1 VSPTRP
7 AKVPA
12 IVSLSDDRIARLP
25 LAAKGLRP
33 YRVRDHDAP
42 RLWLEVTSRN
52 KLFLVR
58 KEVRRRSMDV
68 RIGRFPAMTVAEAR
82 LRTAEVLDKI
92 DKGEDHRRPR
102 KSAAGATLADAWD
115 YYRKTLE
122 RGRRPRSLRTI
133 QGYKRAFE
141 NLRSLHSVT
150 LRELARDPQRVA
162 EEHERISE
170 KHPTTADAT
179 MRFLRACYRAYA
191 KSRLDP
197 VLRPEMY
204 PTSAVVWHNRKGNEK
219 GMGQR
224 DLKKWFHDLLAN
236 VKDPVRREMHC
247 FTLLTGIRRG
257 DKQNQW
263 ESSGVTTLRW
273 SDVSVRKREVTLQ
286 RAKGAKRI
294 VLPISHPAL
303 RCLLRA
309 RIASRMLYPAHAKEW
324 CFPSAIGRI
333 TEPKE
338 TSWHVKGG
346 KNVKTTRLAPV
357 GHALRNSFETF
368 GRAAGIERFRM
379 KLLMAHAVDQD
390 ITDSYTNVS
399 ALREQLREAAEAVAA
414 FITQHGGCDPD
425 AELTALLRA
434 QTTIQTQRDSPRLA
448 KGREWATGDKHAS
461 KSPLENKTIRSLRG
475 PAV

>member
-1 VSPTRP
+1 MRP

-12 IVSLSDDRIARLP
+12 SVSLSDERIARWP
-25 LAAKGLRP
+25 FVSRGHRP
-33 YRVRDHDAP
+33 YRVRDQDAP
-42 RLWLEVTSRN
+42 RLWIEVTARN

-58 KEVRRRSMDV
+58 KEVGGKSKDI
-68 RIGRFPAMTVAEAR
+68 RIGRFPAMTAAKAR
-82 LRTAEVLDKI
+82 VRTAEVLEKI
-92 DKGEDHRRPR
+92 DKGEDHRRPH
-102 KSAAGATLADAWD
+102 KSNSGAKLADAWE

-133 QGYKRAFE
+133 QGYEHAFQT
-141 NLRSLHSVT
+141 LKTFHSVP
-150 LRELARDPQRVA
+150 LRVLANDPQRVA

-197 VLRPEMY
+197 ALRPEMY
-204 PTSAVVWHNRKGNEK
+204 PTSAVVWHNRKGEEK

-224 DLKKWFHDLLAN
+224 ELKKWFRDLLAN
-236 VKDPVRREMHC
+236 VKDPVRREMHY

-257 DKQNQW
+257 DKRGQW

-273 SDVSVRKREVTLQ
+273 SDVSGRRREVTLQ
-286 RAKGAKRI
+286 RAKGSKKVI
-294 VLPISHPAL
+294 LPISVAAM

-309 RIASRMLYPAHAKEW
+309 RVAGRMLYPVHAAEW

-333 TEPKE
+333 AEPKE
-338 TSWHVKGG
+338 TSWHVKNG
-346 KNVKTTRLAPV
+346 KYVKTTRLSPV

-368 GRAAGIERFRM
+368 GRAAGIERFRV
-379 KLLMAHAVDQD
+379 KLLMGHAVDQD

-414 FITQHGGCDPD
+414 FITRHAGCDPD
-425 AELTALLRA
+425 AELIKRL
-434 QTTIQTQRDSPRLA
+434 QNQRHSSSRLTPRDHPEP
-448 KGREWATGDKHAS
+448 G
-461 KSPLENKTIRSLRG
+461 LRG
-475 PAV
+475 DGQIAISQPDLTR